1 MLFTILL
8 IEEIKY
14 CSDVIKRINKELVM
28 TKKDNE
34 DLKNYTTCWI
44 CDNDYV
50 GNDVKV
56 RDHYHITGKYRDSA
70 HRDFNINLKLD
81 HKVPI
86 VFHNL
91 QNYGLH
97 LIMQELGK
105 LNLQINVISNELEKH
120 MSFTIINLLSIIF

>member
-1 MLFTILL
+1 M

-34 DLKNYTTCWI
+34 DLKDYTTCCI

-81 HKVPI
+81 HKAPI

-105 LNLQINVISNELEKH
+105 LNLHINVISNELKKY